1 MLTGKPLCRILG
13 ESPEISVTVR
23 VIAITARDRDGRVS
37 FRDDAVRLLKC
48 ETITSCFLR
57 SLLRK
62 MHFLCH
68 SLRTTR
74 ERGNAENLARFCHLT
89 TPGNRFNRT
98 IFIATRGN
106 YGVGAL
112 IRHADSGRGTFS
124 SVDRMIVCIQ
134 CAVAF
139 GSWQFGAGGRE
150 RRNKLSE
157 SCRADEKSLSGRKRS
172 GGLSPLFS
180 LFLSVCFSHSFI
192 IPCFLSHPLSPHV
205 VPSGVEEGIISGN
218 STGIYGCARRIAQC
232 ILTYLNIVF

>member
-1 MLTGKPLCRILG
+1 MRDTRVRNDNAAVSRSSEFVTDNAFPPCRL
-13 ESPEISVTVR
+13 SR
-23 VIAITARDRDGRVS
+23 TAG
-37 FRDDAVRLLKC
+37 
-48 ETITSCFLR
+48 
-57 SLLRK
+57 
-62 MHFLCH
+62 
-68 SLRTTR
+68 

-89 TPGNRFNRT
+89 TPGNRFDRT

-124 SVDRMIVCIQ
+124 SADRMIVRIQ

-172 GGLSPLFS
+172 GGLSLLFS
-180 LFLSVCFSHSFI
+180 LFLSVCFSHS
-192 IPCFLSHPLSPHV
+192 PSSPRALSPILSRTSFQRRSVGRGGGNNQRKFDGNIRMRSSDRAMCSDIFEYRPLRHV
-205 VPSGVEEGIISGN
+205 GRRR
-218 STGIYGCARRIAQC
+218 CARSINSMR
-232 ILTYLNIVF
+232 N